1 MALEVTTQD
10 CTAVSDAELEEMAD
24 LCAEGPNP
32 FSVGLLSKQT
42 ELWVL
47 CTTVRENG
55 KLRGYVFSTLERIGG
70 TPAVIIGLGGV
81 VANNRRSTVL
91 RGLMSEL
98 YHRALM
104 AFPDEDVLVGAEFND
119 PSGFDSYKELTDLVP
134 RPHYKPNGEERAW
147 GRRLAKRF
155 GHGASRYDDRAFK
168 VSGDGSQASVV
179 DYTTTNPE
187 KLDAD
192 VVELFAGHDPA
203 AGDSLVAHGWVTPER
218 LVKLGS

>member
-24 LCAEGPNP
+24 LCSEGPNP

-47 CTTVRENG
+47 STTARENG
-55 KLRGYVFSTLERIGG
+55 KLRGYTFSTLERIGG
-70 TPAVIIGLGGV
+70 TPAVIIGLGSV
-81 VANNRRSTVL
+81 VANNRRGSVL
-91 RGLMSEL
+91 RALMSEL

-104 AFPDEDVLVGAEFND
+104 AFPDEDVLFGCEFND
-119 PSGFDSYKELTDLVP
+119 PSGFDAYKEQTDLIP
-134 RPHYKPNGEERAW
+134 RPGYKPNGEERAW

-155 GHGASRYDDRAFK
+155 GHGASRYDDRNFK
-168 VSGDGSQASVV
+168 VRGDGSQAAVL
-179 DYTTTNPE
+179 DYTTANPE
-187 KLDAD
+187 KLDPEIVA
-192 VVELFAGHDPA
+192 LFDDHDA
-203 AGDSLVAHGWVTPER
+203 AEGDSLVAHGWVTPER

>member
-10 CTAVSDAELEEMAD
+10 CTAVTDAELEEMAD

-32 FSVGLLSKQT
+32 FTVGLLSKQT

-47 CTTVRENG
+47 STTAREGG
-55 KLRGYVFSTLERIGG
+55 KLRGYTFSTLERIGG
-70 TPAVIIGLGGV
+70 TPAVLIGLGS
-81 VANNRRSTVL
+81 VAENGRRSSTL

-104 AFPDEDVLVGAEFND
+104 AFPDEDVLFGAQFND
-119 PSGFDSYKELTDLVP
+119 PSGFDAYKELTDLIP
-134 RPHYKPNGEERAW
+134 RPDYKPNGEERAW

-155 GHGASRYDDRAFK
+155 QIGNSRYDDRGFR
-168 VSGDGSQASVV
+168 VTGDGSQSSVL
-179 DYTTTNPE
+179 DYTSVTPE

-192 VVELFAGHDPA
+192 VVALFADLDA
-203 AGDSLVAHGWVTPER
+203 SAGDTLITHGWVSPER
-218 LVKLGS
+218 LLKLGG

>member
-10 CTAVSDAELEEMAD
+10 CTAVTDAELEEMAD

-47 CTTVRENG
+47 STTARENG
-55 KLRGYVFSTLERIGG
+55 KLRGYTFSTLERIGG
-70 TPAVIIGLGGV
+70 TPAVIIGLGSV
-81 VANNRRSTVL
+81 VANNRRSSVM

-104 AFPDEDVLVGAEFND
+104 AFPDEDVLFGAQFND
-119 PSGFDSYKELTDLVP
+119 PSGFDAYSNLTDLIP
-134 RPHYKPNGEERAW
+134 RPDYKPNGEERAW

-155 GHGASRYDDRAFK
+155 SIGASRYDDRSFRVAGDDSLATVFDYVSATPEK
-168 VSGDGSQASVV
+168 IDPDVAALFDGIVGASGD
-179 DYTTTNPE
+179 T
-187 KLDAD
+187 
-192 VVELFAGHDPA
+192 
-203 AGDSLVAHGWVTPER
+203 LVAHGWVSPER
-218 LVKLGS
+218 LAKLGG